1 MSSGCSLIALPLIK
15 DCPKP
20 PEVIM
25 REPRMMATL
34 PEGEL
39 SFEVMANTMGQNFK
53 ACHDNSDQLRA
64 CQKWAKEVTK

>member
-1 MSSGCSLIALPLIK
+1 
-15 DCPKP
+15 
-20 PEVIM
+20 
-25 REPRMMATL
+25 MATL
-34 PEGEL
+34 PDGEL